1 MVWVLAVAIC
11 VVTGVQVQGQL
22 NPHRPTSVQELGFG
36 CLLDMCI
43 AVDSSHSLDS
53 QGFQQELD
61 FLEKLVDFIDG
72 MSGEVK
78 AHYAAV
84 VFSTNVSV
92 HFDFSETRTKEEIK
106 GKLQQIPYIRGRTN
120 IPDAMEQCRMLLQRS
135 PSKRYA
141 DIGAYIVTLVLTDGV
156 ANEGILTLRQAA
168 GNLRRDQVKTIAVG
182 AGPGVNMTELGVIAQ
197 GRLDHVF
204 QADIPRLHE
213 LVEAIGATVCAG
225 KKDTCQWSKWGE
237 CDAPCG
243 GGIRIRTRGEES
255 PCCDECLRKL
265 DVQSCNRHTCP

>member
-1 MVWVLAVAIC
+1 MEGREERKKRVGCGTWEIGIRITDVMHLEGDRGGRESGRGTWGKAGSSMCWVLAVALC
-11 VVTGVQVQGQL
+11 LVAGVQGQL
-22 NPHRPTSVQELGFG
+22 GNPRPMSVQELGFG

-72 MSGEVK
+72 MADEVK

-92 HFDFSETRTKEEIK
+92 HFDFSETRTKEEVK
-106 GKLQQIPYIRGRTN
+106 EKLQQIPYIRGRTN
-120 IPDAMEQCRMLLQRS
+120 IPDAMEQCRMLLQFS

-156 ANEGILTLRQAA
+156 ANEGIPHPL
-168 GNLRRDQVKTIAVG
+168 
-182 AGPGVNMTELGVIAQ
+182 EL
-197 GRLDHVF
+197 F
-204 QADIPRLHE
+204 
-213 LVEAIGATVCAG
+213 
-225 KKDTCQWSKWGE
+225 
-237 CDAPCG
+237 
-243 GGIRIRTRGEES
+243 
-255 PCCDECLRKL
+255 
-265 DVQSCNRHTCP
+265 